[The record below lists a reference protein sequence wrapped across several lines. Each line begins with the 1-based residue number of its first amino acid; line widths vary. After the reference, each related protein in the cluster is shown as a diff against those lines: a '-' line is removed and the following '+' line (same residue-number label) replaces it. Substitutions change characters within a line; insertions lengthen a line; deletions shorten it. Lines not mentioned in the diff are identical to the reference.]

1 VFLRAF
7 QGLHRLRDP
16 RAFRS
21 WLLGIAHNRTL
32 EHLRE
37 RLRLRILDDTALEL
51 LFEGSQL
58 AILEGD
64 DDDARR
70 TIELES
76 LQECLRRL
84 PSAGA
89 RLVRDH
95 YFKGRPIAYLAA
107 QAGKNEGAVRV
118 MLFRLRETLRD
129 CVRARAAGRGQK

>member
-70 TIELES
+70 
-76 LQECLRRL
+76 
-84 PSAGA
+84 
-89 RLVRDH
+89 
-95 YFKGRPIAYLAA
+95 PIAYLAA